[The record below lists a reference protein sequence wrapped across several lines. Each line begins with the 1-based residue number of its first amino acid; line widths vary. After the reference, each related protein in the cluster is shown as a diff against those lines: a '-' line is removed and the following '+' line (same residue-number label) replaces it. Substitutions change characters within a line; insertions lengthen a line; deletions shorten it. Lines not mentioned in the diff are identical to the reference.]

1 MDRLCRYEEGE
12 LRKYIRSILDC
23 CMEGGRYAFGSGN
36 SIANYVPLKNYFIML
51 EEGRNYK
58 VQGGCK

>member
-36 SIANYVPLKNYFIML
+36 SIANYVH
-51 EEGRNYK
+51 
-58 VQGGCK
+58 